1 MDVNQATAIHPGS
14 TTGTAGHPGP
24 VVLLHIGDG
33 LATVTLNRPDKLNA
47 LSLGLAKEFRQA
59 VAEVAERDDVGVLLI
74 QGAGSGFCAGG
85 DVGEMAAAADRGDYL
100 AKLVGEMNEPLAS
113 LSKLP
118 VVTITAVHGTVAG
131 GGIGLML
138 AGDIVLAAEGTGF
151 TSAYPGV
158 GLSPDCGASTLLPAV
173 VGLRRAL
180 EFTLAGR
187 MLHAE
192 HALEWG
198 LISEVVAPDQLR
210 ERAAVVARDI
220 LAGAPQALGETR
232 RLLRASVGRGFV
244 EGLQD
249 EIATISM
256 LARTELAGRRIE
268 RFAAPWGGA
277 S

>member
-1 MDVNQATAIHPGS
+1 MDVNQATAIHSGS
-14 TTGTAGHPGP
+14 TTGTAGHPGQ
-24 VVLLHIGDG
+24 VVLVHIGDG
-33 LATVTLNRPDKLNA
+33 LATITLNRPDKLNA
-47 LSLGLAKEFRQA
+47 LSLGLAKEFRRA
-59 VAEVAERDDVGVLLI
+59 VTEVAERGDVGVLLI

-85 DVGEMAAAADRGDYL
+85 DVGEMAAAADCGDYL
-100 AKLVGEMNEPLAS
+100 AELVGEMNGPLAA

-138 AGDIVLAAEGTGF
+138 AGDIVLAAEGTRF

-187 MLHAE
+187 MLDAE

-210 ERAAVVARDI
+210 ERAAVVARGI

-256 LARTELAGRRIE
+256 LARTELAGKRIA
-268 RFAAPWGGA
+268 RFAAPRGA
-277 S
+277 AS